1 MSRIVESRT
10 KEHKFIDETSD
21 NNVNMPFFRLCIKVI
36 EKEYKNSESYFYI
49 SYDYDF
55 IKSEEKL
62 ISINS
67 DSYIRAHPFKHNLLL
82 AEGCIIPK
90 NESTSELINIL
101 FMNDDEIAKINNEIS
116 VQKYRIQLMTSLS
129 MY

>member
-21 NNVNMPFFRLCIKVI
+21 NNENMPFFRLCIKVI

-55 IKSEEKL
+55 IRSEEKS

-90 NESTSELINIL
+90 NESTVELINNL
-101 FMNDDEIAKINNEIS
+101 FMNDDEIAKINNQIS
-116 VQKYRIQLMTSLS
+116 VQKYRMQLMTSLS